1 MPVPGRPQT
10 PPGSLN
16 EASEVQDSQPSA
28 WPLFRVPGP
37 GPRQRARAC
46 VRAWA
51 RVRGAAVCGLAGY
64 FASGRGC
71 ARSCLPPLS
80 PTPFPGPSLSFGKMS
95 DTAVADTRRLNS
107 KPQDLT
113 DAYGPPSNFLEIDI
127 FNPQTVGVGRAR
139 FTTYEVRMRTNLP
152 IFKLKES
159 CVRRRYSDFEWLK
172 NELERDSKIVVPP
185 LPGKALK
192 RQLPFRGDEGIFE
205 ESFIEERR
213 QGLEQFINKIAGHPL
228 AQNERCLHMFLQE
241 EAIDRNYV
249 PGKNHLKP
257 TVFRRL

>member
-1 MPVPGRPQT
+1 
-10 PPGSLN
+10 
-16 EASEVQDSQPSA
+16 
-28 WPLFRVPGP
+28 
-37 GPRQRARAC
+37 
-46 VRAWA
+46 
-51 RVRGAAVCGLAGY
+51 
-64 FASGRGC
+64 
-71 ARSCLPPLS
+71 
-80 PTPFPGPSLSFGKMS
+80 MS

-249 PGKNHLKP
+249 PGKVTRMMSKRRQEAVVTCKADFPLGNVLGSRFQTSIFLFNLHFMSTYLCQ
-257 TVFRRL
+257 VFHETLIRD

>member
-1 MPVPGRPQT
+1 
-10 PPGSLN
+10 
-16 EASEVQDSQPSA
+16 
-28 WPLFRVPGP
+28 
-37 GPRQRARAC
+37 
-46 VRAWA
+46 
-51 RVRGAAVCGLAGY
+51 
-64 FASGRGC
+64 
-71 ARSCLPPLS
+71 
-80 PTPFPGPSLSFGKMS
+80 MS

-127 FNPQTVGVGRAR
+127 FNPQTEI
-139 FTTYEVRMRTNLP
+139 FLYEVRTNLP

-249 PGKNHLKP
+249 PGKGVGEKDC
-257 TVFRRL
+257 

>member
-1 MPVPGRPQT
+1 
-10 PPGSLN
+10 
-16 EASEVQDSQPSA
+16 
-28 WPLFRVPGP
+28 
-37 GPRQRARAC
+37 
-46 VRAWA
+46 
-51 RVRGAAVCGLAGY
+51 
-64 FASGRGC
+64 
-71 ARSCLPPLS
+71 
-80 PTPFPGPSLSFGKMS
+80 MS

-249 PGKNHLKP
+249 PGKQPLEKLSQKGYCSPLHDL
-257 TVFRRL
+257 